1 MGDLGRLR
9 ARRAVAAGE
18 RGGGP
23 AGAPGGIGTWTRCLP
38 CSTGPRTSP
47 TRYRR
52 ARLACSRTA
61 WRAGDRRRHQ
71 GRARGQGRLRPH
83 PYRAELV
90 GDDFP
95 VSRVAG
101 TSHRWLSLSA
111 LVVDLRRAADTAR
124 PPTVRRAAAA
134 QLAAAGVR
142 AAHPREWYALTELS
156 DAAPIVAAGEAVRLS
171 PSQVESFTRCGLR
184 WLLEAAVGAGR
195 SDVLRHLGTVIHAA
209 AVLATDGTTE

>member
-52 ARLACSRTA
+52 A
-61 WRAGDRRRHQ
+61 
-71 GRARGQGRLRPH
+71 
-83 PYRAELV
+83 
-90 GDDFP
+90 DFP